1 MGNNDKLKEIDI
13 NSCTCYYF
21 EGIINLDNILI
32 NDKSYEKILVY
43 SISYKSLTD
52 SKPLRIRFDK

>member
-21 EGIINLDNILI
+21 EGIIKLKSLILI
-32 NDKSYEKILVY
+32 
-43 SISYKSLTD
+43 T
-52 SKPLRIRFDK
+52 F